1 MSRFDDLVAIVETYQ
16 ALAEENYNRIRRLAE
31 DVRTGLC
38 NYLDAGDGN
47 CVHLV
52 PPGGAFEA
60 RPYGDQAFSIPPRG
74 FRPLGPVSFGLAV
87 RISRKSDWL
96 RLTLHC
102 RKTGDTFVVQIEEG
116 SEYEFH
122 LPIQVADS
130 EPFYDHIYSHMMG
143 WFQDNIDRYG
153 EGAYGAR
160 AIGFD
165 FSEPGSAKDTEFSI
179 HSMDY

>member
-1 MSRFDDLVAIVETYQ
+1 MSRFDDLVATVETYQ

-31 DVRTGLC
+31 DVRLGLC
-38 NYLDAGDGN
+38 HYLDAGDGN

-52 PPGGAFEA
+52 PPGGPFEA
-60 RPYGDQAFSIPPRG
+60 RSYGDQAFSIPPRG

-122 LPIQVADS
+122 LPILEADAG
-130 EPFYDHIYSHMMG
+130 PFYDHLYDHILG
-143 WFQDNIDRYG
+143 WFTDNIERYQ

-165 FSEPGSAKDTEFSI
+165 FSRPESGKEIEFSMQ
-179 HSMDY
+179 SMDY